1 MDKYQKKCPVF
12 LCLCVCGRPWL
23 KSFFFIE
30 IEFDDDDWEKKSKQI
45 SEWEKKI
52 HVQTEFRHFGTP
64 HVYLCV
70 CVLWHNQKKKIG
82 KKITTKWTCSCQLSN
97 ETKKKVLWCV
107 FVCVNKS
114 NYTNKLFLPKRV
126 NVSYFQTIDTAA
138 TVIDIGICDQC
149 QFFYFSFSFQESGIN
164 RFI

>member
-1 MDKYQKKCPVF
+1 MIEK
-12 LCLCVCGRPWL
+12 
-23 KSFFFIE
+23 FFFSLKLNSMMMIGRKKVNK
-30 IEFDDDDWEKKSKQI
+30 FQNEKKKS
-45 SEWEKKI
+45 
-52 HVQTEFRHFGTP
+52 TFRQNFAILEH
-64 HVYLCV
+64 HMYICV
-70 CVLWHNQKKKIG
+70 CVCCGITKKKIG

-149 QFFYFSFSFQESGIN
+149 QFLYFSFSFQESGIN